1 MLCINM
7 VSVVLVYGATANGI
21 DETNM
26 PKKPSGKNRRA
37 TNFLNGFEKNTEGL
51 DDHEMSREELKDY
64 LRNELG
70 SEHFDD
76 DSEVNIGV
84 NEAFNNVDVGGDGT
98 ISLNEMTS
106 FWSKL
111 KSLKTVENVVDWIK
125 YSVQLPQYEDAFRN
139 NAITGYDLPTL
150 LEGKGEVLKIDLG
163 IQNTLHRKIILR
175 SITTRLLGIGR
186 MPLPVKNMSCYLLPN
201 CKGIE
206 IDWKVDETT
215 HDEGDEVEK
224 HNYEK
229 SDNSEY
235 YNDSNDDSNNDNKK
249 PRNFPIATV
258 ESIIQAAEEEA
269 RSQEQIPVHLY
280 RFKRVAIDDKADKAK
295 KRFSYKQYDD
305 KNYIC
310 KKLPFIDEQANIPG
324 TIYQYKVQSWN
335 LFGASKWNKHISC
348 PPIPSDCKEIV
359 AKKKVSDQK
368 RVTHFMNKIEWTTEG
383 SNDLEIRREELNEFI
398 RENLG
403 KSENFD
409 EDNEIMNSVD
419 NAFNTMDIGGDGV
432 ISRAEISAFWE
443 KMDGLQTTDEIV
455 DWIKYGLQ
463 LKQYEDNFRS
473 NSITGDV
480 LPTLLTKK
488 AFLKTVLGITN
499 ELHILHFRRS
509 LKARFLGL
517 HKTPNQIKMNYCKSH
532 CDRFEIFWNVDDKQT
547 LTPHSYQ
554 VQERLSRINTWNNYV
569 ITSYKDRSFSS
580 TKYAGKE
587 NDGVV
592 EFRVRPWSSFGTT
605 IWSDVAVCPPR
616 PINCQHNTFVN
627 TNMDNKMNDTT
638 ENAQNTSILSYI
650 ISIFIFFKEIYLWL
664 YFVFTLG
671 FVYAYRGT
679 MFSLIV
685 SQKKKFLNDSNK
697 ADEERTNTNID
708 NNLARR
714 RSSTDGSDT
723 IIIEN
728 VSHIGRGSNIIA
740 NSAKKQS
747 KKRCQVN
754 GCTKRN
760 KLFHFNRCIGL
771 KGTFYRDAGERECQK
786 YFCRDHTGIAR
797 YPIFI
802 CSECFNIGLQRFI
815 NIDDESR
822 IDPEFKSVV
831 KRIRRERRRDGS
843 M

>member
-1 MLCINM
+1 MNM
-7 VSVVLVYGATANGI
+7 VNIVLVHGATTNG
-21 DETNM
+21 NGGKSVR
-26 PKKPSGKNRRA
+26 KKPSGKNRRA

-70 SEHFDD
+70 SVHFDD
-76 DSEVNIGV
+76 DREVNSGV

-98 ISLNEMTS
+98 ISLNEMTN
-106 FWSKL
+106 FWAKL

-125 YSVQLPQYEDAFRN
+125 YSVQLPQYENTFRD

-150 LEGKGEVLKIDLG
+150 LEGNGEVLKRDLG
-163 IQNTLHRKIILR
+163 IQNTLHRRIILR
-175 SITTRLLGIGR
+175 SITTRLLGIGK
-186 MPLPVKNMSCYLLPN
+186 MPLPLKNMSCYLLPN
-201 CKGIE
+201 CNGIE
-206 IDWKVDETT
+206 IDWRVDEITP
-215 HDEGDEVEK
+215 DEKDEIED
-224 HNYEK
+224 YIDE
-229 SDNSEY
+229 EY
-235 YNDSNDDSNNDNKK
+235 DNNDNNNDAN
-249 PRNFPIATV
+249 PTNFPVATV
-258 ESIIQAAEEEA
+258 ESIIKAAEEEA
-269 RSQEQIPVHLY
+269 KSQEQIPVHLY
-280 RFKRVAIDDKADKAK
+280 RFKRIGIEDKPSNTKSTMK
-295 KRFSYKQYDD
+295 KRLSYKQFED
-305 KNYIC
+305 KDYIC
-310 KKLPFIDEQANIPG
+310 KKLPFIDGHANVPG

-335 LFGASKWNKHISC
+335 LFGASKWAKHISC
-348 PPIPSDCKEIV
+348 PPIPLTCKEIV
-359 AKKKVSDQK
+359 AKKQASDQK

-409 EDNEIMNSVD
+409 EDNEITSSVD
-419 NAFNTMDIGGDGV
+419 NAFDTMDVGGDGV
-432 ISRAEISAFWE
+432 ISRAEITAFWE
-443 KMDGLQTTDEIV
+443 KMDGLQTIDEIV
-455 DWIKYGLQ
+455 DWVKYGLQ

-488 AFLKTVLGITN
+488 AFLKNVLGITN

-509 LKARFLGL
+509 LKARLLGL
-517 HKTPNQIKMNYCKSH
+517 HKTPNKIKLNYCKSH

-554 VQERLSRINTWNNYV
+554 VQERLSRINTWNNYI

-605 IWSDVAVCPPR
+605 IWSDVTECPPR
-616 PINCQHNTFVN
+616 PNNCQQNTF
-627 TNMDNKMNDTT
+627 TKTADGDKMGDTRELT
-638 ENAQNTSILSYI
+638 QNSSILSRI
-650 ISIFIFFKEIYLWL
+650 INMFIFFKEIYLWL

-685 SQKKKFLNDSNK
+685 QKTKFLNNSNK
-697 ADEERTNTNID
+697 PDEEGTNAPAQSSII
-708 NNLARR
+708 RR
-714 RSSTDGSDT
+714 RSSVDINDT
-723 IIIEN
+723 ILIEN
-728 VSHIGRGSNIIA
+728 VSHIGRGNNATA

-747 KKRCQVN
+747 KKRCQIN

-760 KLFHFNRCIGL
+760 KLFHFHRCIGL
-771 KGTFYRDAGERECQK
+771 KGTFYREDGERECQK
-786 YFCRDHTGIAR
+786 YFCRDHTGIAK
-797 YPIFI
+797 YPTFI

-815 NIDDESR
+815 GINDESR
-822 IDPEFKSVV
+822 IDPEFKSAI
-831 KRIRRERRRDGS
+831 KRIKRERRRDGS
-843 M
+843 I